1 MLGNRKV
8 TPTAHEM
15 VVEAPEVAR
24 KAQAGQFALLMVN
37 EYSERIPYTL
47 ADWDA
52 DKGSV
57 TFIVLEVGK
66 STSDFVHLQPG
77 DEVAHV
83 VGPLGMPL
91 EVDTFGTVALIGGCY
106 GLGGVVP
113 VGRTMK
119 AAGNHVLTF
128 VEARM
133 EGMHYYLDKYESF
146 SDEVV
151 QTTTDGSNGIK
162 GHGVD
167 ILNQRLK
174 DGVQVPSR

>member
-1 MLGNRKV
+1 VFRVLGNRKV
-8 TPTAHEM
+8 TPNAHEM
-15 VVEAPEVAR
+15 IVEAPEVAR

-37 EYSERIPYTL
+37 EHSERIPYTL
-47 ADWDA
+47 SDWDKEA
-52 DKGSV
+52 GSV

-66 STSDFVHLQPG
+66 STRDFVRLQPG

-83 VGPLGMPL
+83 TGPLGMPL
-91 EVDTFGTVALIGGCY
+91 EVDGCY

-113 VGRTMK
+113 VGRTME
-119 AAGNHVLTF
+119 AAGSRVITF

-167 ILNQRLK
+167 ILEARLK
-174 DGVQVPSR
+174 EGVQVDRVFTVG